1 MNIPTK
7 SSTVQKI
14 KADIGNLDVEPIVEK
29 VVVTMYN
36 DFPFLEEKFGE
47 KGKERT
53 IEDNFYHFLYLNTA
67 YKLNDTQTFVDYVM
81 WLNSV
86 LVSRGLK
93 TDMIIYNFEKIQENM
108 TGMLDKKVE
117 ESFVSYLDDGIQ
129 ALKEYKQESE

>member
-1 MNIPTK
+1 MIKLILSP
-7 SSTVQKI
+7 TVQKI
-14 KADIGNLDVEPIVEK
+14 KADIGDIDVTPIVEK
-29 VVVTMYN
+29 VVATMYS

-67 YKLNDTQTFVDYVM
+67 YKLNDTDTFIDYAT

-93 TDMIIYNFEKIQENM
+93 TDMIIYNFEKIQECM
-108 TGMLDKKVE
+108 PGILEPEVEKK
-117 ESFVSYLDDGIQ
+117 FMDYLEAGIQ
-129 ALKEYKQESE
+129 KLKQSTNEE